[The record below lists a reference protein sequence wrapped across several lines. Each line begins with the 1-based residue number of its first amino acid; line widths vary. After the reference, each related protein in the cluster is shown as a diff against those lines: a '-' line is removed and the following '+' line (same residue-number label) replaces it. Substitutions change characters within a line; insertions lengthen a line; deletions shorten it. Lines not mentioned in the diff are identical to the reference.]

1 MGKASKILK
10 GDRRKILYLLAACL
24 LALGAGLVG
33 IGVFAPESEREPVR
47 GVAAPESAS
56 APEPLV
62 NEALVEARSRAA
74 GEEARQK
81 ATEEARQEVAE
92 EERATGEPA
101 EREVAQREAPPAIPA
116 DTAMY
121 LTIPAIGLHNV
132 LVLDGTSEAVL
143 SQGAGHVPGTGFPWI
158 EGSNTYLA
166 AHRLGYPGTGS
177 DHVFYDLPAL
187 AIGDEVFLTD
197 SLGQQYTYR
206 VSEVLEVSPYDLSVT
221 GPVAGRDMVSLQ
233 TCIENYGDYWTPGPN
248 WLARY
253 VVRADLVE

>member
-1 MGKASKILK
+1 MGKASKLLK
-10 GDRRKILYLLAACL
+10 GERRKLLYLLAAGL
-24 LALGAGLVG
+24 LALGAAFVAMG
-33 IGVFAPESEREPVR
+33 IWGPENEPVR
-47 GVAAPESAS
+47 GVSTPESAS

-62 NEALVEARSRAA
+62 NEGLVEARARAA
-74 GEEARQK
+74 GDEARQK
-81 ATEEARQEVAE
+81 AEEAAAKKEQAE
-92 EERATGEPA
+92 ERTEKAAA
-101 EREVAQREAPPAIPA
+101 ERESAPAIPT

-121 LTIPAIGLHNV
+121 LTIPAIGLHDV

-166 AHRLGYPGTGS
+166 AHRIGYPGTGS

-187 AIGDEVFLTD
+187 ATGDEVFLVD
-197 SLGQQYTYR
+197 SLGQKYTYR

-221 GPVAGRDMVSLQ
+221 GPVAGRDIVSLQ
-233 TCIENYGDYWTPGPN
+233 TCIENYGDYWTSGPN

>member
-1 MGKASKILK
+1 MGKASKLLK
-10 GDRRKILYLLAACL
+10 GERRKILILLAAGL

-33 IGVFAPESEREPVR
+33 IGVFGQEDEPVR
-47 GVAAPESAS
+47 GIFTPDTAT

-62 NEALVEARSRAA
+62 NEALVEARARAA
-74 GEEARQK
+74 GAEARQK
-81 ATEEARQEVAE
+81 AEEKARQEAAE
-92 EERATGEPA
+92 AKRAA
-101 EREVAQREAPPAIPA
+101 EARAEKEAAEQKPAIPA

-121 LTIPAIGLHNV
+121 LTIPAIGLHDV

-187 AIGDEVFLTD
+187 AIGDEVFLVD
-197 SLGQQYTYR
+197 SLGQTYTYR

-221 GPVAGRDMVSLQ
+221 GPVAGRDVVSLQ

-253 VVRADLVE
+253 VVRADRVE

>member
-33 IGVFAPESEREPVR
+33 IGVFGPEDEPVR
-47 GVAAPESAS
+47 GVSAPESAS

-62 NEALVEARSRAA
+62 NESLVEARSRAA

-81 ATEEARQEVAE
+81 AEQASQEAAKKEQAAKEQAE
-92 EERATGEPA
+92 KEAA
-101 EREVAQREAPPAIPA
+101 ERESAPAIPT

-143 SQGAGHVPGTGFPWI
+143 SQGAGHVPGTGYPWI

-221 GPVAGRDMVSLQ
+221 GPVAGRDVVSLQ

-253 VVRADLVE
+253 VVRADRV

>member
-10 GDRRKILYLLAACL
+10 GDRRKVLYLVAACL

-33 IGVFAPESEREPVR
+33 IGVFAPENEPVR
-47 GVAAPESAS
+47 EVAAPESAF

-81 ATEEARQEVAE
+81 AAEEARQEAAQ
-92 EERATGEPA
+92 EERAAEEPA
-101 EREVAQREAPPAIPA
+101 EREVAQREAPTAIPT

-121 LTIPAIGLHNV
+121 LTIPAIGLHDV

-221 GPVAGRDMVSLQ
+221 GPVPGRDIVSLQ

-253 VVRADLVE
+253 VVRADRVE